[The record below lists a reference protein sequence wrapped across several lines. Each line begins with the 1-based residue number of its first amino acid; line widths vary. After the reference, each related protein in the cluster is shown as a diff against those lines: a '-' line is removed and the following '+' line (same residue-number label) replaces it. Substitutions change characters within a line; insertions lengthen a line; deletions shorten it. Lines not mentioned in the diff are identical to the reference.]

1 MRQSPLNRLAINI
14 MNSTTF
20 DSLLGSFTLL
30 RRPARHDK
38 SLQAWDAAD
47 SYLLD
52 ALASLKPECA
62 NLPLTTSTLT
72 NVPSITVPSIN
83 ALVINDQFGALAVAL
98 NSMHVC
104 SWNDSRTAHLA
115 LLENSA
121 RNQLQP
127 SFSPTLLPGTELPT
141 GTFDVVLWR
150 IPKTLALFEQ
160 QLHALQSCTGPDTL
174 ILAGGMIKHMPEKL
188 HELLR
193 PLGAVEVLPAQKKAR
208 VFRVVRDTQRSAAP
222 IVELFNERTL
232 AIPELNLTLS
242 AGPNVFARD
251 KFDIGA
257 RFFIEQFA
265 KLPRSAHIADLG
277 CGNGVVGIMA
287 KRMQPEARIEFFD
300 DSYQAV
306 AAAERNYRDNGF
318 ADLMPAAAFHVDDV
332 FSIHRGEA
340 RGKSCG
346 EPFDLILCNPPF
358 HQGHVVG
365 DQIAWQMFMQSREQ
379 LRKGGEL
386 WIVGNRHLQ
395 YHQTLKK
402 LFGNCR
408 QIAANAKFVVLAA
421 RA

>member
-1 MRQSPLNRLAINI
+1 MRQSLLNRLVIN
-14 MNSTTF
+14 MTTSTF
-20 DSLLGSFTLL
+20 DSLLGAFTLV

-47 SYLLD
+47 GYLLD
-52 ALASLKPECA
+52 TL
-62 NLPLTTSTLT
+62 STLQ
-72 NVPSITVPSIN
+72 SAGLSAAIN
-83 ALVINDQFGALAVAL
+83 DVLVINDQFGALAIAL
-98 NSMHVC
+98 NQMQVC
-104 SWNDSRTAHLA
+104 SWNDSRTAHLV
-115 LLENSA
+115 LQDNCA
-121 RNQLQP
+121 RNQLQS
-127 SFSPTLLPGTELPT
+127 SFSPTLLPGTEFPT
-141 GTFDVVLWR
+141 GLFDAVLWR

-160 QLHALQSCTGPDTL
+160 QLQALQNCTGPDTL
-174 ILAGGMIKHMPEKL
+174 ILAGGMIKHLPEKL

-208 VFRVVRDTQRSAAP
+208 VFRIVRDAQGATAVP
-222 IVELFNERTL
+222 VEQPGEKAL
-232 AIPELNLTLS
+232 AIPELNLNLR

-265 KLPRSAHIADLG
+265 QLPRSAHIADLG

-287 KRMQPEARIEFFD
+287 KRMQPEASVEFFD

-306 AAAERNYRDNGF
+306 AAAERNYRDNNLEGV
-318 ADLMPAAAFHVDDV
+318 APAAAFHVDDV
-332 FSIHRGEA
+332 FSIYRGEA
-340 RGKSCG
+340 CV

-365 DQIAWQMFMQSREQ
+365 DQIAWQMFIQSREQ

-408 QIAANAKFVVLAA
+408 QIATNAKFVVLAA

>member
-47 SYLLD
+47 AYLLD
-52 ALASLKPECA
+52 TLLSLKSTCA
-62 NLPLTTSTLT
+62 DAPAIDE
-72 NVPSITVPSIN
+72 V
-83 ALVINDQFGALAVAL
+83 LVINDQFGALGVAL
-98 NSMHVC
+98 HPMHVC

-115 LLENSA
+115 LLENCA
-121 RNQLQP
+121 RNQLQS

-141 GTFDVVLWR
+141 GTFDAVLWR

-160 QLHALQSCTGPDTL
+160 QLDALLNCTGPDTL

-193 PLGAVEVLPAQKKAR
+193 PLGTVEVLPAQKKAR
-208 VFRVVRDTQRSAAP
+208 VFRVVRVAQNSSAAP
-222 IVELFNERTL
+222 VVEPIIEPLIEPFTESFIEKKL
-232 AIPELNLTLS
+232 AIPELNLTLH

-265 KLPRSAHIADLG
+265 QLPHSMHIADLG
-277 CGNGVVGIMA
+277 CGNGVVGMIA
-287 KRMQPEARIEFFD
+287 KRLQPEARVEFFD

-318 ADLMPAAAFHVDDV
+318 TGMPPAAAFHVDDV
-332 FSIHRGEA
+332 FSNYR
-340 RGKSCG
+340 G

-379 LRKGGEL
+379 LCQGGEL

-395 YHQTLKK
+395 YHLALKK
-402 LFGNCR
+402 LFDNCR
-408 QIAANAKFVVLAA
+408 QIATNAKFVVLAA
-421 RA
+421 RK

>member
-1 MRQSPLNRLAINI
+1 MT
-14 MNSTTF
+14 STTF
-20 DSLLGSFTLL
+20 DSLLGAFTLL

-47 SYLLD
+47 TYLLNTLS
-52 ALASLKPECA
+52 ALLSLEPAC
-62 NLPLTTSTLT
+62 T
-72 NVPSITVPSIN
+72 N

-98 NSMHVC
+98 NPMHVC

-115 LLENSA
+115 LLDNSA
-121 RNQLQP
+121 RNQLPP
-127 SFSPTLLPGTELPT
+127 SFAPLLLPGTELPT
-141 GTFDVVLWR
+141 GKFDAVLWR
-150 IPKTLALFEQ
+150 IPKTQALFAL
-160 QLHALQSCTGPDTL
+160 QLHALQSCTEPDTL
-174 ILAGGMIKHMPEKL
+174 ILAGGMIKHLPEKL

-193 PLGAVEVLPAQKKAR
+193 PLGAVEVLPAEKKAR
-208 VFRVVRDTQRSAAP
+208 IFRVVRDSQAMPTAPAAD
-222 IVELFNERTL
+222 TAL
-232 AIPELNLTLS
+232 AIPELDLTLS

-265 KLPRSAHIADLG
+265 QLPRSAHIADLG
-277 CGNGVVGIMA
+277 CGNGVIGMMV
-287 KRMQPEARIEFFD
+287 KRLQPEARIDFFD

-306 AAAERNYRDNGF
+306 TAAERNYRNNGF
-318 ADLMPAAAFHVDDV
+318 SIEPPAAFHVDDV
-332 FSIHRGEA
+332 FSSYR
-340 RGKSCG
+340 G

-379 LRKGGEL
+379 LRPGGEL

-395 YHQTLKK
+395 YHQALKK

>member
-1 MRQSPLNRLAINI
+1 MT
-14 MNSTTF
+14 STTF
-20 DSLLGSFTLL
+20 DSSLGSFTLL
-30 RRPARHDK
+30 RRPTRHDK

-47 SYLLD
+47 VYLLD
-52 ALASLKPECA
+52 TLHSLLSLQPPRTDVLKKK
-62 NLPLTTSTLT
+62 
-72 NVPSITVPSIN
+72 V
-83 ALVINDQFGALAVAL
+83 LVINDQFGALAVSL
-98 NSMHVC
+98 HSMEVC
-104 SWNDSRTAHLA
+104 TWNDSHNAHLA
-115 LLENSA
+115 MLDNCA

-127 SFSPTLLPGTELPT
+127 SFSPTLLPGTEFPT
-141 GTFDVVLWR
+141 GTFDAVLWR

-160 QLHALQSCTGPDTL
+160 QLDALQGCTGPDTL
-174 ILAGGMIKHMPEKL
+174 LLAGGMIKHMPEKL

-193 PLGAVEVLPAQKKAR
+193 PLGIVEVLPGLKKAR
-208 VFRVVRDTQRSAAP
+208 VFRVVRDAQSRAVAP
-222 IVELFNERTL
+222 LIEPLIEKERL
-232 AIPELNLTLS
+232 AISELNLNLS

-265 KLPRSAHIADLG
+265 QLPRSARIADLG
-277 CGNGVVGIMA
+277 CGNGVVGMMA
-287 KRMQPEARIEFFD
+287 KRLQPEACIEFFD

-306 AAAERNYRDNGF
+306 AAAECNYRDNGF

-332 FSIHRGEA
+332 FSSY
-340 RGKSCG
+340 RGKSCGESCGESRG

-379 LRKGGEL
+379 LRAGGEL

-395 YHQTLKK
+395 YHLALKK